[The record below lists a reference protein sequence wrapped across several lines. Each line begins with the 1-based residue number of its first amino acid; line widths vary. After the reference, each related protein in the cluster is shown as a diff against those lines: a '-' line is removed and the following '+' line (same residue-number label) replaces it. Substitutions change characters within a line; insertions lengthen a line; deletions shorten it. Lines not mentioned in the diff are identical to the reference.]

1 VAPPVKDNRIKY
13 VKKKSPKAHSIKLIV
28 KDERKDKVHSEKVKS
43 FIGKIYAKQLKEFGH
58 KISNSSTNQVIV
70 YIKSY
75 SIALSGSICTTNAK
89 FRYSYSYGKRM
100 TSNHDIEDS
109 ESSVPCFSN
118 EKKYES
124 TEKLMNIL
132 MKDFAEWFIKN
143 NEVAKT
149 L

>member
-1 VAPPVKDNRIKY
+1 MRYLLLCCLFVFTSCAVNQVAPPVKDNRIKY

-75 SIALSGSICTTNAK
+75 SSLHYQEAYVQQMPSLDTATHMVK
-89 FRYSYSYGKRM
+89 
-100 TSNHDIEDS
+100 E
-109 ESSVPCFSN
+109 
-118 EKKYES
+118 
-124 TEKLMNIL
+124 
-132 MKDFAEWFIKN
+132 
-143 NEVAKT
+143 
-149 L
+149 